1 LKKPVLVF
9 LFALALSCWAFHLC
23 PLTATAAEK
32 VLLKGVVTDNNG
44 KTVEGAKVFLY
55 NGPDVRRPADFISV
69 STDKDG
75 KFHVVLPV
83 GKFWAVARSKKS
95 EEYGPLM
102 PGDKHS
108 GEPRE
113 LDVVP
118 AREIEM
124 NFTVKDL
131 KDAVSLRK
139 GTREGFVQIK
149 GRILDKNSLPVPM
162 AYAIAHRSEKVE
174 GLPDYM
180 SSWTDADGGYTL
192 FLPPGK
198 YYLGSAL
205 TFPPGQGYGPGNA
218 VLIETDKTDMDI
230 VISAVSPQ

>member
-1 LKKPVLVF
+1 MKKPVFVLLLVV
-9 LFALALSCWAFHLC
+9 ALTWWVSNLC

-32 VLLKGVVTDNNG
+32 VLLKGAVTDNSG
-44 KTVEGAKVFLY
+44 KAVEGAKIFLY

-83 GKFWAVARSKKS
+83 GKFWAVARLKKS

-113 LDVVP
+113 IEVVP
-118 AREIEM
+118 GRELEM
-124 NFTVKDL
+124 DFTVKDL

-149 GRILDKNSLPVPM
+149 GRVLDKNGMPVPM

-174 GLPDYM
+174 GLPDYL
-180 SSWTDADGGYTL
+180 SSWTDADGSYTL

-198 YYLGSAL
+198 YYLGYAL
-205 TFPPGQGYGPGNA
+205 TFPPAQDYGPGKA
-218 VLIETDKTDMDI
+218 VFIDTDKTDMDI
-230 VISAVSPQ
+230 VISAVSSQ